1 MALPS
6 SQSQPQLPSDMT
18 SRRRF
23 LAIAGL
29 AGIAGVA
36 GALAWRSRRSAGLIN
51 PCLGPLPDELAGH
64 PLVQEAWDGLDP
76 ALIWDSHVHLF
87 GDGGPDS
94 EAWFSD
100 RAGTWRWPV
109 AETQRRVFLNAAC
122 LEPGAA
128 AGAGYLA
135 RLESLSAPF
144 PAGFRMLLLA
154 FDAFHDAEGARLDGA
169 TQLYVSND
177 YCARAAATLPGRF
190 EWAASVHPYRPDAVA
205 ELERVHGLGARAVKW
220 IPAAQ
225 GIDPG
230 APRCDPFYEALARLG
245 LPLVTHAGEERALT
259 GEQSLGNPL
268 RLRRALEHGVR
279 VVVAHCAT
287 MGRGRDLDAGPDG
300 PWTDNFLLF
309 ARLMDAPELVGRLY
323 GDLSAVTQRARAGEA
338 LRRIIERGSAGGDW
352 EGRLVNGSDYP
363 LPGILPLFSPDQLA
377 AEGLL
382 EPAAAAPLAAI
393 RDHNPLL
400 FDFVLKRS
408 LRAGGRRLSPR
419 VFETRP
425 FFAAAPVAAG
435 D

>member
-1 MALPS
+1 
-6 SQSQPQLPSDMT
+6 MT

-29 AGIAGVA
+29 AGLAGAAGV
-36 GALAWRSRRSAGLIN
+36 LAWRARRSPGLIN

-64 PLVQEAWDGLDP
+64 PLVREAWDGLDP
-76 ALIWDSHVHLF
+76 ALVWDSHVHLF

-122 LEPGAA
+122 LEPGAG
-128 AGAGYLA
+128 AGAEYLA

-154 FDAFHDAEGARLDGA
+154 FDAYHDAQGVRQDGA
-169 TQLYVSND
+169 TQLYVAND
-177 YCARAAATLPGRF
+177 YCARAAAAIPARF

-205 ELERVHGLGARAVKW
+205 ELERVHRLGARAVKW

-245 LPLVTHAGEERALT
+245 LPLITHAGEERALT

-268 RLRRALEHGVR
+268 RLRRALEQGVR

-287 MGRGRDLDAGPDG
+287 MGRGRDLDAGPHG

-309 ARLMDAPELVGRLY
+309 ARLMDVPEHAGRLY

-382 EPAAAAPLAAI
+382 EPSAAAPLAAI

-400 FDFVLKRS
+400 FDFVLKRT
-408 LRAGGRRLSPR
+408 LRAGARRLSPR
-419 VFETRP
+419 VFETRD
-425 FFAAAPVAAG
+425 FFAAHRRLRG
-435 D
+435 LSR